1 MTAKLS
7 LLLSSVTSKYPL
19 GGADDDRQAS
29 VVGLIVECFS
39 RGFLVP
45 NRNESPIKTKKRMR
59 RTSLLLLL
67 SSFSFSFLL

>member
-45 NRNESPIKTKKRMR
+45 
-59 RTSLLLLL
+59 
-67 SSFSFSFLL
+67 